1 MGGIFAAQKPKRFVF
16 AFSRGFVAELCN
28 NDIKSSEITTKENDL
43 KNEVERIQG
52 GILVQYFEYDVVIMG
67 GGTAGVLAALASARS
82 GAKTVIIEQTGS
94 LGGSSSNGMPW
105 GGMFDSE
112 HRQIIFGIP
121 DELVK
126 KAVEL
131 GVYEIIPFSSSRC
144 VVKLDGKSAAKKTER
159 WQKIAHS
166 AAKQSGRGII
176 PQVREPIPFG
186 ELIKKADDF
195 DLSLICYE
203 CEEDNSL
210 KSVLSANKFKNAC
223 IVVGPEGGFD
233 RVEVDRALEN
243 GFTSVSLGKRI
254 LRCETAPGCAICAM
268 LYHTDNM

>member
-1 MGGIFAAQKPKRFVF
+1 MPKFFVPHENILDSC
-16 AFSRGFVAELCN
+16 AYIRGEDANHVAKVLRAREGEKLTVCDGQGFDYSCAIEAISAEEIKLSVIEKIPCEVEP
-28 NDIKSSEITTKENDL
+28 DIKITLFMALPKGDKMEY
-43 KNEVERIQG
+43 VIQ
-52 GILVQYFEYDVVIMG
+52 
-67 GGTAGVLAALASARS
+67 
-82 GAKTVIIEQTGS
+82 
-94 LGGSSSNGMPW
+94 
-105 GGMFDSE
+105 
-112 HRQIIFGIP
+112 
-121 DELVK
+121 